1 MNSDWDLYAVLA
13 AKGFLILCLALSGL
27 AMVEEFLL

>member
-1 MNSDWDLYAVLA
+1 MNNNWDMYAVLV
-13 AKGFLILCLALSGL
+13 AKGFLILCLALGGL